1 MKAKPSPPPSWT
13 GWRGRSATCLTHCQP
28 RDTGTATG
36 RLMLAVIGAVG
47 QAEREAML
55 ERQRD
60 GIARAK
66 AQGRYKGRCRPF
78 ANRLLRSSG
87 SNRRASGPRKSP
99 AGWGSVGRACIGCW
113 ATRPPVN
120 IKKLPDRLSAGPKD
134 CDQRPTF
141 DQMLKDAVRLWF
153 GHLDGLV
160 DRSVGAAASCTWRLP
175 FLSRSDCEGRAPI
188 AIVWGKSTPRG

>member
-1 MKAKPSPPPSWT
+1 
-13 GWRGRSATCLTHCQP
+13 
-28 RDTGTATG
+28 
-36 RLMLAVIGAVG
+36 MLAVIGAVG

-134 CDQRPTF
+134 RDQRPTF
-141 DQMLKDAVRLWF
+141 DQMLKDAVRL
-153 GHLDGLV
+153 
-160 DRSVGAAASCTWRLP
+160 
-175 FLSRSDCEGRAPI
+175 RSDILMVWSI
-188 AIVWGKSTPRG
+188 ARLGPQHPARGDSHFCLALTAKVERQSPLFGGSLPHAVDENGSIEALRHD